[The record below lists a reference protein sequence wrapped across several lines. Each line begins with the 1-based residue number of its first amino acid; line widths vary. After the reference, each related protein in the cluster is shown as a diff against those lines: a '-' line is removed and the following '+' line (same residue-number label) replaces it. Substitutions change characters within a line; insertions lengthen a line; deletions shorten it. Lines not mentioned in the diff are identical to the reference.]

1 MRNYNPRQPAVFDCG
16 HRFANFFSGWGSF
29 DLRTMDDFPD
39 RKTLLK
45 ASTLRRVWQ
54 LLTPVE
60 RRKSVGLLAVLAL
73 NSLVDLLGLAA
84 VLPVLT
90 TVLQPELLHTTPF
103 FLKGLP
109 YAAAVGIDSHAELL
123 LALAVGMVAAFV
135 FKAVFGL
142 AVTTIL
148 ARFAFNVAH
157 RMSGDQWNR
166 HFDATRNGRLEADMG
181 QVLAEVNAWPFL
193 FANTFLAGGLLAVS
207 EAVTAGLIAAVV
219 FAFSPVVFVVVAGLL
234 GVGTF
239 LVRTATRKRLAHFS
253 NLRNRAEPAS
263 NAWISDALRGY
274 MEMLTFRAGE
284 AMRSA
289 YLRER
294 LVVLDTA
301 AATSVVAILP
311 AKVYEVLAVAA
322 LAGAIALSLALD
334 STSAEFLAVLS
345 LLALSA
351 YRVMPSLSRIS
362 GALLAMRGH
371 AYVLHAMEQAALER
385 PAGIDSSP
393 EGVRLRGGIELEL
406 AGVSLCYGKG
416 QGTFLEGLQARFE
429 PGRLHAVV
437 GPSGSGKSTLLRTLL
452 GLHAP
457 TSGKVHVR
465 TEEGVWTLGET
476 IATADWLG
484 HCAYVGQHP
493 YLFRGTVAENLTM
506 RIPGQRL
513 EVERALGWMRQLG
526 LDTCL
531 GPDPMH
537 FVLTEGG
544 SNLSGGQQQRLAL
557 VRALHL
563 NHPVLFVDEGTSA
576 LDGALRDEVLAV
588 LREKA
593 HRGATVLL
601 VTHDWELAEACD
613 TCLDL
618 ALVAPQLAA
627 WNPN

>member
-1 MRNYNPRQPAVFDCG
+1 
-16 HRFANFFSGWGSF
+16 
-29 DLRTMDDFPD
+29 MDDTTE
-39 RKTLLK
+39 RQARLKT
-45 ASTLRRVWQ
+45 STLRRVWQ
-54 LLTPVE
+54 LLTPGE
-60 RRKSVGLLAVLAL
+60 RRKSLGVLAALAL
-73 NSLVDLLGLAA
+73 NSFVDLLGLAA

-90 TVLQPELLHTTPF
+90 TVLQPESLHTSPF
-103 FLKGLP
+103 FLKSLS

-135 FKAVFGL
+135 FKAAFGL
-142 AVTTIL
+142 AVTTVW

-166 HFDATRNGRLEADMG
+166 HFEATRNGQMDADTG
-181 QVLAEVNAWPFL
+181 KVLAEVNAWPFL

-207 EAVTAGLIAAVV
+207 ETITAGLIAAVV
-219 FAFSPVVFVVVAGLL
+219 FAFSPVVFVGVAGLFGL
-234 GVGTF
+234 GTF

-253 NLRNRAEPAS
+253 SLRNRAEPAS
-263 NAWISDALRGY
+263 NAWISDALRGHL
-274 MEMLTFRAGE
+274 EMLTFRAGA
-284 AMRSA
+284 AMRAA

-294 LVVLDTA
+294 KVVLDTA

-322 LAGAIALSLALD
+322 LAGAIALSLALG
-334 STSAEFLAVLS
+334 SSSAEFLAVMS
-345 LLALSA
+345 LLALGA

-371 AYVLHAMEQAALER
+371 AHVLDAMEQTA
-385 PAGIDSSP
+385 PARTAVNDQNP
-393 EGVRLRGGIELEL
+393 EAVHLRGGIEVEL
-406 AGVSLCYGKG
+406 TEVSLSYGSG
-416 QGTFLEGLQARFE
+416 QGTFIQGVQARFE
-429 PGRLHAVV
+429 PGRLHAIV

-457 TSGKVHVR
+457 TAGKVLVR

-476 IATADWLG
+476 LATSDWLG
-484 HCAYVGQHP
+484 HCAFVGQHP

-513 EVERALGWMRQLG
+513 EVERAFGWMRQLG
-526 LDTCL
+526 LDACL
-531 GPDPMH
+531 GPDPLH

-576 LDGALRDEVLAV
+576 LDTALREEVLAV

-593 HRGATVLL
+593 QLGATVLL
-601 VTHDWELAEACD
+601 VTHDRELAEACD

-618 ALVAPQLAA
+618 AHFAPQTAA